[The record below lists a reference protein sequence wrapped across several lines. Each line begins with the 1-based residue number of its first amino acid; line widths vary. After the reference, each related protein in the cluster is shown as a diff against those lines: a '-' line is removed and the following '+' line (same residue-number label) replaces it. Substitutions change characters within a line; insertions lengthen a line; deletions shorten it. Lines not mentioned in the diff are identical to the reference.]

1 MLRTYRL
8 DNVVSVTAATMDYVT
23 VSYEEKMTQIYHDVS
38 VSSYG
43 LLFIAVNHRALTDAR
58 DP

>member
-23 VSYEEKMTQIYHDVS
+23 VSYEEKKTQIYHDVS
-38 VSSYG
+38 VSSYTVCY
-43 LLFIAVNHRALTDAR
+43 L
-58 DP
+58 